1 MEISILFDLLK
12 QAPGLLAC
20 VIIVII
26 FVKHITKSDN
36 ALLKVVK
43 ENSEIIGK
51 TKTVL
56 SNVEVHLIETK
67 QAVSS
72 WKK

>member
-1 MEISILFDLLK
+1 MELPMLLDLLK

-20 VIIVII
+20 VIIVLV
-26 FVKHITKSDN
+26 FVRHLAKSE
-36 ALLKVVK
+36 KVLIDVVR

-67 QAVSS
+67 QALSIRG
-72 WKK
+72 K